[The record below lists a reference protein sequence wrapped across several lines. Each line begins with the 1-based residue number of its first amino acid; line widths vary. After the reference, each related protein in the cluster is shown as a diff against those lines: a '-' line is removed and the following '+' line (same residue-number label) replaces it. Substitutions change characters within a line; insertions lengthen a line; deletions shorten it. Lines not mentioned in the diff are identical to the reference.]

1 MTIDID
7 FDESVLTLTEVKD
20 GGLLGTNSHKPECQ
34 SPYTLSWSNDVST
47 TDYSE
52 NGVIATLKF
61 AVSDTASTGEYP
73 ITVSYDYDNMD
84 IYNKE
89 LEKIKFQ
96 TVNGSITVVDYLC
109 GDVNSDG
116 KVNNL
121 DKVILTRYLAKW
133 NDYQNINTYA
143 ADVNN
148 DGKVNN
154 LDRVILTRHLA
165 HWNEYSN
172 LPYKTI

>member
-1 MTIDID
+1 
-7 FDESVLTLTEVKD
+7 
-20 GGLLGTNSHKPECQ
+20 
-34 SPYTLSWSNDVST
+34 
-47 TDYSE
+47 
-52 NGVIATLKF
+52 
-61 AVSDTASTGEYP
+61 
-73 ITVSYDYDNMD
+73 
-84 IYNKE
+84 
-89 LEKIKFQ
+89 
-96 TVNGSITVVDYLC
+96 VDYLC